1 MIRLPKYIYNAA
13 CIAILIL
20 ASCAQIVAPTGG
32 KKDTTPP
39 KVIRETPRN
48 KNTSF
53 AGRKLFFQFD
63 EYVTLK
69 DADEQIIIS
78 PPIDEKPFIEQ
89 LGKSITIEFSSAL
102 LPRTTYTINF
112 GNAITDVH
120 ETNVL
125 ANYTYVFST
134 GKLIDTLEV
143 RGILQ
148 NAFDNK
154 VQKGYSVC
162 LYDSSNFVDSTI
174 YKTKP
179 FYFTKTN
186 ERGEFTI
193 QNLPPKPFHLV
204 AFKDENKNLLYD
216 KNELLAFTDS
226 IITPADSSSSIKLLA
241 YKPNPYAVNRLLDTL
256 GKEQGRFVFAVFK
269 PTDFKLTPLNTK
281 EWYTWQKQGKE
292 GIDTF
297 TIFNSNWKSDSVYFK
312 VGSPEFDTTFYLK
325 PKRTAKP
332 VKFDVSF
339 QKEIELND
347 TFTIRFNQPYQSFRT
362 DTPFLIVKRDSIL
375 LQPKIAYSPIR
386 DYIKVYV
393 PFEEKTSYSIELKD
407 SAIKDIY
414 GNYNAKLKQ
423 SITNRGF
430 KDYSNLIL
438 NVKHPTNGQTY
449 ILQLVNE
456 DESKVYKSF
465 TVTKD
470 ITIPIEYILPGKYKI
485 KLIWDINKNWIW
497 DNGDYFKHI
506 QPEKVF
512 YFPETLNLRAYWD
525 LEQTILIQ
533 NLVD

>member
-1 MIRLPKYIYNAA
+1 M
-13 CIAILIL
+13 

-39 KVIRETPRN
+39 KVLRETPRN

-78 PPIDEKPFIEQ
+78 PPVEEKPFIEQ

-102 LPRTTYTINF
+102 LPQTTYTINF

-120 ETNVL
+120 ETNIL

-134 GKLIDTLEV
+134 GKLIDTLVV
-143 RGILQ
+143 RGKLQ

-162 LYDSSNFVDSTI
+162 LYDAGSFTDSTI
-174 YKTKP
+174 YKVRP
-179 FYFTKTN
+179 LYFTKTN
-186 ERGEFTI
+186 ETGEFTI
-193 QNLPPKPFHLV
+193 QNLPSKPFHLV

-216 KNELLAFTDS
+216 KNELFAFTDS
-226 IITPADSSSSIKLLA
+226 IIIPADSSASLKLFA

-256 GKEQGRFVFAVFK
+256 GKEQGRFIFAVFK
-269 PTDFKLTPLNTK
+269 PTGFKLSPLYTK
-281 EWYTWQKQGKE
+281 DWYTWQKKGKE

-297 TIFNSNWKSDSVYFK
+297 TVFNSSWKTDSVYFK
-312 VGSPEFDTTFYLK
+312 VVSPQLDTLFYLK

-347 TFTIRFNQPYQSFRT
+347 TFTIRFNQPYQSFIT
-362 DTPFLIVKRDSIL
+362 DTPFLVVKRDSIVL
-375 LQPKIAYSPIR
+375 EPKISYSPLK
-386 DYIKVYV
+386 DFIKVYV
-393 PFEEKTSYSIELKD
+393 PFNEKTAYSIALKD
-407 SAIKDIY
+407 SAIRDIY
-414 GNYNAKLKQ
+414 GNYNARVKQ
-423 SITNRGF
+423 SITTKGI
-430 KDYSNLIL
+430 KDYSNLII
-438 NVKHPTNGQTY
+438 NVKHPANGQTY

-465 TVTKD
+465 TITKD
-470 ITIPIEYILPGKYKI
+470 LTIPVEYIVPGKFKI
-485 KLIWDINKNWIW
+485 KMIADVNNNGVW
-497 DNGDYFKHI
+497 DNGDYFRHI
-506 QPEKVF
+506 QPEQVF
-512 YFPETLNLRAYWD
+512 YFPEILNLRAYWD
-525 LEQTILIQ
+525 LEQTIVIQ
-533 NLVD
+533 NLVN